1 MRRDDWLLNQL
12 PMGMIEDEFFAH
24 FVGIF
29 QEVATTLLD
38 GVDNLENVVD
48 VTVAPDPVVRWMGS
62 WLAVGAI
69 DSSLTDLLQRRIVR
83 ECAKILAWR
92 GTKRGMVALLELMS
106 LGPATVE
113 DSGGVY
119 AEDAAPRR
127 FFTVEARGD
136 IVEHRTVPFV
146 RLWVDPVD
154 RWKAP
159 HPVRGAHRRRLRRR
173 ALRRRGVLPSRA
185 ATIGW
190 VPEEDFVT
198 LVRNELPANV
208 VFELSVGDRLV
219 WPRTPV
225 AADVV
230 DLVDLVDPTEPVEP
244 VRPLAELAP
253 VPAQG
258 VPV

>member
-12 PMGMIEDEFFAH
+12 PMGMIEDDFFAR

-29 QEVATTLLD
+29 QNVATTLLD
-38 GVDNLENVVD
+38 DVDNLENVVD
-48 VTVAPDPVVRWMGS
+48 VTVAPDPVVRWMGT

-69 DSSLTDLLQRRIVR
+69 DPSLTDSLQRRIVR
-83 ECAKILAWR
+83 ECATILAWR

-119 AEDAAPRR
+119 AENKAPRS
-127 FFTVEARGD
+127 T
-136 IVEHRTVPFV
+136 PFV
-146 RLWVDPVD
+146 RIRVDPVD
-154 RWKAP
+154 RWGAP
-159 HPVRGAHRRRLRRR
+159 HPVRGSHRRRLRRR
-173 ALRRRGVLPSRA
+173 ARRRSGVLPRRTR
-185 ATIGW
+185 TIGW

-208 VFELSVGDRLV
+208 VFELFVRDRLV
-219 WPRTPV
+219 WPRTPASDTPERGDPAEPTKAAGPV
-225 AADVV
+225 ASGSAV
-230 DLVDLVDPTEPVEP
+230 D
-244 VRPLAELAP
+244 AP
-253 VPAQG
+253 SAQG